1 MLITKTRPR
10 PLQCSGHVARIAV
23 RVPAAACLFT
33 AALVLSGCGGSSPR
47 PQVASLPT
55 HGSVSSHHSAFTTST
70 EGVPDPDGRPRQ
82 PLNATKAQ
90 QEALYSPYYA
100 CLRAHNIQFGTRATL
115 AVLSKCERHEPLPPW
130 QFDPSNPQA
139 RVFIGRT
146 VTCLLA
152 KGDHARADL
161 ITNIPEQ
168 APEWFITFPADTRSA
183 AIAQDGCQQ
192 QALR

>member
-1 MLITKTRPR
+1 MPITRTRPWPSLCAGR
-10 PLQCSGHVARIAV
+10 GARGFAHAL
-23 RVPAAACLFT
+23 AAACLFT
-33 AALVLSGCGGSSPR
+33 AAPLLTGCGGSSSR

-55 HGSVSSHHSAFTTST
+55 HGSVGSHHSAFTTST
-70 EGVPDPDGRPRQ
+70 EGGPDPDGRPRQ

-100 CLRAHNIQFGTRATL
+100 CLRAHNIQFGTKAKL

-130 QFDPSNPQA
+130 QLDPSNPQA

-152 KGDHARADL
+152 KGDHAQADL